1 MYCPSCDKS
10 YGAVHSRCPE
20 CHSWLKVSAPSN
32 HRSKSA
38 KAASASGASGVVSTL
53 EKEPSWPDAPAS
65 APSAWGSDGSD
76 SWSDALPP
84 APSPQSFPSLDPAP
98 AAQGGWGGGGSWGE
112 EASSSVESDWSGAK
126 GPASPSLSSASTPS
140 LGGGWLGGADSDSH
154 DGWGGASGGLSAPK
168 PSPVSVPQSRGL
180 GANDDDGW
188 GGGSSSL
195 GSVSSSPS
203 TRDDWGASSSPSLGS
218 SSSSSG
224 GGWLGDAD
232 DEPSLGSPASESA
245 GASSGGWLSGGSR
258 ETHSESS
265 DGWLGGEESA
275 RAPSMTEMVDH
286 AIGVEEADDFVD
298 ESWVDDEIG
307 DFEGLGVDVAGGNEY
322 APPSP
327 EVAHTFLK
335 MLLVAA
341 LVLLVGGG
349 IMYMGKEEKT
359 PEQIK
364 AEERAK
370 ELEFAR
376 SSVIAGQT
384 YMKEG
389 KPLLAVGPLT
399 AAMTSLKTSGAPQEE
414 VLAAK
419 ADLARA
425 LMKSQD
431 YEKAYDQWVGLVK
444 GPEKYRKEAV
454 AGRDEASRTLRAQAN
469 AELAESAKYF
479 QMGESSSL
487 LIAGE
492 KALKIFEKHQGT
504 ASQKG
509 KAIGVIGRGYLNGKE
524 YGKAKDYLRKAQRL
538 NPAGGYEADLREIA
552 SRTTPVDYY
561 GSGYSGGGYSE
572 PASAAP
578 SQPIQVNA
586 SIESDGGYVKSQN
599 TYHYTPRQAAPAP
612 AQAAPAPVAQP
623 RVQQPV
629 APPRRNSSPQRSS
642 GGRKGDRDVLPGYNT
657 RR

>member
-38 KAASASGASGVVSTL
+38 KAASASGATGVVSTL
-53 EKEPSWPDAPAS
+53 DKEPSWPEAPTS
-65 APSAWGSDGSD
+65 APSAWGGDSGD

-98 AAQGGWGGGGSWGE
+98 AAQGGWGGGGSWGDD
-112 EASSSVESDWSGAK
+112 ASSSGEADWNKTK
-126 GPASPSLSSASTPS
+126 GPSSVSASPVSPPTT
-140 LGGGWLGGADSDSH
+140 GGGWLGGADSDSN
-154 DGWGGASGGLSAPK
+154 DGWGGSSVGLSAPS
-168 PSPVSVPQSRGL
+168 PSPVSVPPSRGL
-180 GANDDDGW
+180 GAVEDDGW
-188 GGGSSSL
+188 GGGSSL
-195 GSVSSSPS
+195 VGSVSSSTS
-203 TRDDWGASSSPSLGS
+203 TRDDWGSSSAPSNTPSLGS
-218 SSSSSG
+218 SSSPSG
-224 GGWLGDAD
+224 GGWLGEA
-232 DEPSLGSPASESA
+232 DEPPVGGHAPESV
-245 GASSGGWLSGGSR
+245 GASAGWLSGGSR

-265 DGWLGGEESA
+265 DGWLGGEESS

-298 ESWVDDEIG
+298 ESWVDEEINNEFDE
-307 DFEGLGVDVAGGNEY
+307 FEAPEY
-322 APPSP
+322 TPPSP
-327 EVAHTFLK
+327 EVGSAFLK

-376 SSVIAGQT
+376 GSVIAGQN
-384 YMKEG
+384 YLKEG

-425 LMKSQD
+425 LMKAQD
-431 YEKAYDQWVGLVK
+431 YEKAYDHWAGLVK
-444 GPEKYRKEAV
+444 GPEEYRKEAI
-454 AGRDEASRTLRAQAN
+454 AGRDEASRLLRAQATT
-469 AELAESAKYF
+469 ELAEAAKYF

-487 LIAGE
+487 LLAGE

-509 KAIGVIGRGYLNGKE
+509 KALGVIGRGYLNGKE
-524 YGKAKDYLRKAQRL
+524 YGKAKDHLRKAQKL
-538 NPAGGYEADLREIA
+538 NPGGGYEADLREIS
-552 SRTTPVDYY
+552 SRTSPVDYY
-561 GSGYSGGGYSE
+561 GGGYSGGGYNE
-572 PASAAP
+572 PAPAAQ
-578 SQPIQVNA
+578 SQPVRVNA
-586 SIESDGGYVKSQN
+586 SIESDGGYARSQA
-599 TYHYTPRQAAPAP
+599 TYRYTAPRQTAPP
-612 AQAAPAPVAQP
+612 PVQAAPAPVAQP
-623 RVQQPV
+623 RVQQP
-629 APPRRNSSPQRSS
+629 APPPRRGSSPQKSS
-642 GGRKGDRDVLPGYNT
+642 GVRKGDRDVLPGYNT